1 MLRVKEICEE
11 KNIALQDLAGAL
23 GITYQSLWSSL
34 TGNPSL
40 ARLKDIASALNVP
53 IEDLF
58 VKPKNASS
66 AVCPHCGKEIKIKLE

>member
-11 KNIALQDLAGAL
+11 KNITLQDLAGAL

-40 ARLKDIASALNVP
+40 SRLKDIASALNVP
-53 IEDLF
+53 IEDIF
-58 VKPKNASS
+58 VKPKNTSS
-66 AVCPHCGKEIKIKLE
+66 AVCPHCGKEIKIKIE